1 MELKIMI
8 LFASFFSFLSFIIIQ
23 NFKGVRR
30 VFFFS
35 FFFFGGGGVGS
46 FIIFSLVFFF
56 SFHLFSN
63 LFHFLKNLKKL
74 IYLV

>member
-30 VFFFS
+30 ECFFFLFFSS
-35 FFFFGGGGVGS
+35 FFLGGGGS
-46 FIIFSLVFFF
+46 FIIFSLVFYI

-63 LFHFLKNLKKL
+63 LFYFFK
-74 IYLV
+74 I